1 MDKVE
6 GLPLTRSCLV
16 PITGQDSV
24 MNRLNRV
31 VVAAVLAAGVVVTSA
46 GGVVEAKPKPA
57 PGRVCTMVGRVVL
70 LPVPL
75 VCRQTP
81 NNGLRWRKAPTTT
94 TTSTS
99 TSKTV
104 VVPLVSLSPTFIT
117 GGTFPKAV
125 VVTSNVAGTVYF
137 AEGAFP
143 IKKLSDITSADANR
157 WASGVVY
164 AGVATS
170 VPIDVTAVLNGY
182 YRVYVSNAEG
192 LLSAPATDIV
202 TISITRASTV
212 AVTTTPVALTC
223 ATGGTCAVGE
233 TGPGGGVVFYVSAS
247 NFTSIGSACNTA
259 CKYLEAAPANTDGD
273 PTRSWATDVNSNRTT
288 AVTGADGTAIGTG
301 YQNTLDIV
309 AQTGNVAAT
318 SAAVEAR
325 AYRGPNN
332 LTDWHLPSKAE
343 INQMCKWQGGLDWI
357 SDATVCTG
365 GVSNS
370 GRGASGFSTGYYWSS
385 SEAAGNL
392 AWDQLFADGSQSS
405 YFKGINSDAVRPV
418 RAFGGTVACVDG
430 GACAVGDTGP
440 GGGVVFYVAA
450 SNFTS
455 TGSTCNTA
463 CKYLEAALTDQST
476 GIVWATADEMCY
488 NTDDSNNGNCQT
500 TSVYSGISTVRDSSR
515 AASQAIGMGM
525 ANTENFAGRLAGYPQ
540 NSTNFAAG
548 IAWTHE
554 SNGKTDWHLPSKGEL
569 NELFLERARVGG
581 FTTGDYWSSSERNED
596 TPWLQR
602 FTDGSQSYNA
612 KGDPGYVRLVR
623 AFG

>member
-1 MDKVE
+1 M
-6 GLPLTRSCLV
+6 S
-16 PITGQDSV
+16 
-24 MNRLNRV
+24 RLNRV
-31 VVAAVLAAGVVVTSA
+31 VVAAVLAIGVMLPSA

-57 PGRVCTMVGRVVL
+57 PGRVCTKVGRVVL
-70 LPVPL
+70 IPVPL
-75 VCRQTP
+75 VCKQTP

-170 VPIDVTAVLNGY
+170 IPIDVTAVLNGY

-212 AVTTTPVALTC
+212 AVTTVVLTC
-223 ATGGTCAVGE
+223 AAGGSCAVGD

-309 AQTGNVAAT
+309 AQTGNVAGS
-318 SAAVEAR
+318 SAAVLALSF
-325 AYRGPNN
+325 RG
-332 LTDWHLPSKAE
+332 
-343 INQMCKWQGGLDWI
+343 
-357 SDATVCTG
+357 
-365 GVSNS
+365 
-370 GRGASGFSTGYYWSS
+370 
-385 SEAAGNL
+385 
-392 AWDQLFADGSQSS
+392 GS
-405 YFKGINSDAVRPV
+405 
-418 RAFGGTVACVDG
+418 
-430 GACAVGDTGP
+430 
-440 GGGVVFYVAA
+440 
-450 SNFTS
+450 
-455 TGSTCNTA
+455 
-463 CKYLEAALTDQST
+463 
-476 GIVWATADEMCY
+476 
-488 NTDDSNNGNCQT
+488 
-500 TSVYSGISTVRDSSR
+500 
-515 AASQAIGMGM
+515 
-525 ANTENFAGRLAGYPQ
+525 
-540 NSTNFAAG
+540 
-548 IAWTHE
+548 
-554 SNGKTDWHLPSKGEL
+554 KTDWHLPSKDEL
-569 NELFLERARVGG
+569 NQLCRYAWTLAISNTTTTCIGMSGSIRTG
-581 FTTGDYWSSSERNED
+581 FSADSYWSSSEFSANFAWYQYFGD
-596 TPWLQR
+596 YYGDGLQ
-602 FTDGSQSYNA
+602 DYSSKNGSA
-612 KGDPGYVRLVR
+612 YVRPVR
-623 AFG
+623 AF